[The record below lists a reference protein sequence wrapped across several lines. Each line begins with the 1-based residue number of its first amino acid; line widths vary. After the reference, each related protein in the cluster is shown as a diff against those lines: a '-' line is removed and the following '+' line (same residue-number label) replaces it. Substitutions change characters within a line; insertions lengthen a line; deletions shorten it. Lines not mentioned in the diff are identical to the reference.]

1 MSAITAQTVNDLRQR
16 TGAGLMDCKKALTE
30 ANGDMEKAVE
40 ILRIK
45 GVATRNKKAD
55 RKASEGIL
63 AVQVAADGRSA
74 TLLELNCE
82 TDFVAKNEAFVALA
96 KDLVGQAAAKGVENL
111 LDQPYHADASRKVND
126 YLNDQVTKIG
136 ENLKVS
142 RALKFEA
149 NGVGRV
155 SAYVH
160 TGAKIAVLLE
170 LGLKSQA
177 AASHAD
183 VADLARQLAMQVVAN
198 NARFVRRD
206 DVSADVVAK
215 EKEIALEFT
224 KSEAD
229 KAIDEAK
236 RVVEDYRGQLIEQKA
251 ANNAEAIAELEKRI
265 VVSEKQVIAA
275 ESRKKGQLSNI
286 EKIVAGRV
294 DKFFAEAWPALC
306 FTGAADGASLRHA
319 FSPRPL
325 PALRAGPLSG
335 LRRPGAADG
344 AGDDPRPL
352 RRLRD
357 GAAPPG
363 RFLPGGDGLELR
375 AHGLRSPAGPARAS
389 RL

>member
-142 RALKFEA
+142 RVLKFEA

-294 DKFFAEAWPALC
+294 DKFFAEACLLEQSFFRDPEKKVSDLLIEAKAKVGEEVSIVR
-306 FTGAADGASLRHA
+306 FVRFQVGETAA
-319 FSPRPL
+319 
-325 PALRAGPLSG
+325 
-335 LRRPGAADG
+335 
-344 AGDDPRPL
+344 
-352 RRLRD
+352 
-357 GAAPPG
+357 
-363 RFLPGGDGLELR
+363 E
-375 AHGLRSPAGPARAS
+375 
-389 RL
+389 

>member
-63 AVQVAADGRSA
+63 AVQVASDGRSA

-142 RALKFEA
+142 RVLKFEA

-294 DKFFAEAWPALC
+294 DKFFAEACLLEQSFFRDPEKKVSDLLTEAKAKVGEEVSIVR
-306 FTGAADGASLRHA
+306 FVRFQVGETAA
-319 FSPRPL
+319 
-325 PALRAGPLSG
+325 
-335 LRRPGAADG
+335 
-344 AGDDPRPL
+344 
-352 RRLRD
+352 
-357 GAAPPG
+357 
-363 RFLPGGDGLELR
+363 E
-375 AHGLRSPAGPARAS
+375 
-389 RL
+389 

>member
-206 DVSADVVAK
+206 DVSAEVVAK

-294 DKFFAEAWPALC
+294 DKFFAEACLLEQSFFRDPDKKVSDLLTEAKAKVGEEVSIVR
-306 FTGAADGASLRHA
+306 FVRFQVGETAA
-319 FSPRPL
+319 
-325 PALRAGPLSG
+325 
-335 LRRPGAADG
+335 
-344 AGDDPRPL
+344 
-352 RRLRD
+352 
-357 GAAPPG
+357 
-363 RFLPGGDGLELR
+363 E
-375 AHGLRSPAGPARAS
+375 
-389 RL
+389 

>member
-63 AVQVAADGRSA
+63 AVQVATDGRSA

-96 KDLVGQAAAKGVENL
+96 KDLVGQAAAKGVDQL
-111 LDQPYHADASRKVND
+111 LDQPYHADPSRKVND

-142 RALKFEA
+142 RVLKFEA
-149 NGVGRV
+149 AGVGRV

-177 AASHAD
+177 AAAHAD
-183 VADLARQLAMQVVAN
+183 VAELARQLAMQVVAN

-265 VVSEKQVIAA
+265 AVSEKQVIAA
-275 ESRKKGQLSNI
+275 ESRKKGQLANI
-286 EKIVAGRV
+286 EKIVSGRV
-294 DKFFAEAWPALC
+294 DKFFADACLLEQAFFRDPEKKVIDLLTEAKGKVGEEVSIVR
-306 FTGAADGASLRHA
+306 FVRFQVGETAA
-319 FSPRPL
+319 
-325 PALRAGPLSG
+325 
-335 LRRPGAADG
+335 
-344 AGDDPRPL
+344 
-352 RRLRD
+352 
-357 GAAPPG
+357 
-363 RFLPGGDGLELR
+363 E
-375 AHGLRSPAGPARAS
+375 
-389 RL
+389 

>member
-142 RALKFEA
+142 RVLKFEA

-177 AASHAD
+177 AAAHAD

-286 EKIVAGRV
+286 EKIVSGRV
-294 DKFFAEAWPALC
+294 DKFFAEACLLEQSFFRDPEKKVSDLLTEAKAKVGEEVSIVR
-306 FTGAADGASLRHA
+306 FVRFQVGETAA
-319 FSPRPL
+319 
-325 PALRAGPLSG
+325 
-335 LRRPGAADG
+335 
-344 AGDDPRPL
+344 
-352 RRLRD
+352 
-357 GAAPPG
+357 
-363 RFLPGGDGLELR
+363 E
-375 AHGLRSPAGPARAS
+375 
-389 RL
+389 

>member
-96 KDLVGQAAAKGVENL
+96 KDLVGQAASKGVENL

-142 RALKFEA
+142 RVLKFEA

-177 AASHAD
+177 AAAHAD

-294 DKFFAEAWPALC
+294 DKFFAEACLLEQSFFRDP
-306 FTGAADGASLRHA
+306 DKKV
-319 FSPRPL
+319 
-325 PALRAGPLSG
+325 SG
-335 LRRPGAADG
+335 LLTEAKAKVGEEVSIVRFVRFQVGETAA
-344 AGDDPRPL
+344 
-352 RRLRD
+352 
-357 GAAPPG
+357 
-363 RFLPGGDGLELR
+363 E
-375 AHGLRSPAGPARAS
+375 
-389 RL
+389 

>member
-96 KDLVGQAAAKGVENL
+96 KDLVGQAAAKGVDNL

-142 RALKFEA
+142 RVLKFEA

-177 AASHAD
+177 AAAHAD

-251 ANNAEAIAELEKRI
+251 ANDVEAIAELEKRI
-265 VVSEKQVIAA
+265 VVSEKQVIAS

-294 DKFFAEAWPALC
+294 DKFFADACLLEQPFFRDPDKKISDLLTEAKAKVGEEVSIVR
-306 FTGAADGASLRHA
+306 FVRFQVGETAA
-319 FSPRPL
+319 
-325 PALRAGPLSG
+325 
-335 LRRPGAADG
+335 
-344 AGDDPRPL
+344 
-352 RRLRD
+352 
-357 GAAPPG
+357 
-363 RFLPGGDGLELR
+363 E
-375 AHGLRSPAGPARAS
+375 
-389 RL
+389 

>member
-142 RALKFEA
+142 RVLKFEA

-177 AASHAD
+177 AAAHAD

-294 DKFFAEAWPALC
+294 DKFFAEACLLEQSFFRDPEKKVSDLLTEAKAKVGEEVSIVR
-306 FTGAADGASLRHA
+306 FVRFQVGETAA
-319 FSPRPL
+319 
-325 PALRAGPLSG
+325 
-335 LRRPGAADG
+335 
-344 AGDDPRPL
+344 
-352 RRLRD
+352 
-357 GAAPPG
+357 
-363 RFLPGGDGLELR
+363 E
-375 AHGLRSPAGPARAS
+375 
-389 RL
+389 

>member
-1 MSAITAQTVNDLRQR
+1 MSAITAQTVNELRQR

-30 ANGDMEKAVE
+30 ANADMEKAVE

-63 AVQVAADGRSA
+63 AVQVSADGRHA
-74 TLLELNCE
+74 ILLELNCE

-142 RALKFEA
+142 RVLKFEA

-177 AASHAD
+177 AAAHPD

-198 NARFVRRD
+198 NARFVRRE
-206 DVSADVVAK
+206 DVSAEVVAK

-251 ANNAEAIAELEKRI
+251 ANDAEAIAELEKRI
-265 VVSEKQVIAA
+265 VVSEKQVIAS

-294 DKFFAEAWPALC
+294 DKFFADACLLEQPFFRDPDKKVSDLLTEAKAKVGEEDSIVR
-306 FTGAADGASLRHA
+306 FVRFQVGETAA
-319 FSPRPL
+319 
-325 PALRAGPLSG
+325 
-335 LRRPGAADG
+335 
-344 AGDDPRPL
+344 
-352 RRLRD
+352 
-357 GAAPPG
+357 
-363 RFLPGGDGLELR
+363 E
-375 AHGLRSPAGPARAS
+375 
-389 RL
+389 

>member
-16 TGAGLMDCKKALTE
+16 TGAGLMDCKKALVE
-30 ANGDMEKAVE
+30 ANGDNEKAVE

-63 AVQVAADGRSA
+63 AVQVAADGRTA

-142 RALKFEA
+142 RVLKFEA

-294 DKFFAEAWPALC
+294 DKFFAEACLLEQSFFRDPEKKVSDLLTEAKAKVGEEVSIVR
-306 FTGAADGASLRHA
+306 FVRFQVGETAA
-319 FSPRPL
+319 
-325 PALRAGPLSG
+325 
-335 LRRPGAADG
+335 
-344 AGDDPRPL
+344 
-352 RRLRD
+352 
-357 GAAPPG
+357 
-363 RFLPGGDGLELR
+363 E
-375 AHGLRSPAGPARAS
+375 
-389 RL
+389 

>member
-1 MSAITAQTVNDLRQR
+1 MSAITAQTVNELRQR

-30 ANGDMEKAVE
+30 ANADMEKAVE

-63 AVQVAADGRSA
+63 AVQVSADGRNA
-74 TLLELNCE
+74 ILLELNCE
-82 TDFVAKNEAFVALA
+82 SDFVAKNEAFVALA

-126 YLNDQVTKIG
+126 FLNDQVTKIG

-142 RALKFEA
+142 RVLKFEA

-177 AASHAD
+177 AAAHAD

-206 DVSADVVAK
+206 DVSAEVVAK

-251 ANNAEAIAELEKRI
+251 ANDVEAIAELEKRI
-265 VVSEKQVIAA
+265 VVSEKQVIAS

-294 DKFFAEAWPALC
+294 DKFFADACLLEQPFFRDPDKKISDLLTEAKAKVGEEVSIVR
-306 FTGAADGASLRHA
+306 FVRFQVGETAA
-319 FSPRPL
+319 
-325 PALRAGPLSG
+325 
-335 LRRPGAADG
+335 
-344 AGDDPRPL
+344 
-352 RRLRD
+352 
-357 GAAPPG
+357 
-363 RFLPGGDGLELR
+363 E
-375 AHGLRSPAGPARAS
+375 
-389 RL
+389 

>member
-96 KDLVGQAAAKGVENL
+96 KDLVGQAASKGVENL

-126 YLNDQVTKIG
+126 FLNDQVTKIG

-142 RALKFEA
+142 RVLKFEA

-170 LGLKSQA
+170 LGLKSQTA
-177 AASHAD
+177 AAHPE

-206 DVSADVVAK
+206 DVSAEVVAK

-286 EKIVAGRV
+286 EKIVSGRV
-294 DKFFAEAWPALC
+294 DKFFAEACLLEQSFFRDPEKKVSDLLTEAKGKVGEEVSIVR
-306 FTGAADGASLRHA
+306 FIRFQVGETAA
-319 FSPRPL
+319 
-325 PALRAGPLSG
+325 
-335 LRRPGAADG
+335 
-344 AGDDPRPL
+344 
-352 RRLRD
+352 
-357 GAAPPG
+357 
-363 RFLPGGDGLELR
+363 E
-375 AHGLRSPAGPARAS
+375 
-389 RL
+389 

>member
-1 MSAITAQTVNDLRQR
+1 
-16 TGAGLMDCKKALTE
+16 MDCKKALTE

-294 DKFFAEAWPALC
+294 DKFFAEACLLEQSFFRDPEKKVSDLLTEAKAKVGEEVSIVR
-306 FTGAADGASLRHA
+306 FVRFQVGETAA
-319 FSPRPL
+319 
-325 PALRAGPLSG
+325 
-335 LRRPGAADG
+335 
-344 AGDDPRPL
+344 
-352 RRLRD
+352 
-357 GAAPPG
+357 
-363 RFLPGGDGLELR
+363 E
-375 AHGLRSPAGPARAS
+375 
-389 RL
+389 

>member
-63 AVQVAADGRSA
+63 AVQVAAEGRSA

-206 DVSADVVAK
+206 DVSAEVVAK

-294 DKFFAEAWPALC
+294 DKFFAEACLLEQSFFRDPDKKVSDLLTEAKAKVGDEVSIVR
-306 FTGAADGASLRHA
+306 FVRFQVGETAA
-319 FSPRPL
+319 
-325 PALRAGPLSG
+325 
-335 LRRPGAADG
+335 
-344 AGDDPRPL
+344 
-352 RRLRD
+352 
-357 GAAPPG
+357 
-363 RFLPGGDGLELR
+363 E
-375 AHGLRSPAGPARAS
+375 
-389 RL
+389 

>member
-1 MSAITAQTVNDLRQR
+1 MSAITAQTVNELRQR

-30 ANGDMEKAVE
+30 ANADMEKAVE

-63 AVQVAADGRSA
+63 AVQVSADGRNA
-74 TLLELNCE
+74 ILLELNCE

-142 RALKFEA
+142 RVLKFEA

-294 DKFFAEAWPALC
+294 DKFFAEACLLEQSFFRDPEKKVSDLLTEAKAKVGEEVSIVR
-306 FTGAADGASLRHA
+306 FVRFQVGETAA
-319 FSPRPL
+319 
-325 PALRAGPLSG
+325 
-335 LRRPGAADG
+335 
-344 AGDDPRPL
+344 
-352 RRLRD
+352 
-357 GAAPPG
+357 
-363 RFLPGGDGLELR
+363 E
-375 AHGLRSPAGPARAS
+375 
-389 RL
+389 

>member
-1 MSAITAQTVNDLRQR
+1 MSAITAQTVNELRQR

-30 ANGDMEKAVE
+30 ANADMEKAVE

-63 AVQVAADGRSA
+63 AVQVSADGRNA
-74 TLLELNCE
+74 ILLELNCE

-126 YLNDQVTKIG
+126 FLNDQVTKIG

-142 RALKFEA
+142 RVLKFEA

-177 AASHAD
+177 AAAHAD

-206 DVSADVVAK
+206 DVSAEVVAK

-251 ANNAEAIAELEKRI
+251 ANDVEAIAELEKRI
-265 VVSEKQVIAA
+265 VVSEKQVIAS

-294 DKFFAEAWPALC
+294 DKFFADACLLEQPFFRDPDKKISDLLTEAKAKVGEEVSIVR
-306 FTGAADGASLRHA
+306 FVRFQVGETAA
-319 FSPRPL
+319 
-325 PALRAGPLSG
+325 
-335 LRRPGAADG
+335 
-344 AGDDPRPL
+344 
-352 RRLRD
+352 
-357 GAAPPG
+357 
-363 RFLPGGDGLELR
+363 E
-375 AHGLRSPAGPARAS
+375 
-389 RL
+389 

>member
-1 MSAITAQTVNDLRQR
+1 
-16 TGAGLMDCKKALTE
+16 
-30 ANGDMEKAVE
+30 
-40 ILRIK
+40 
-45 GVATRNKKAD
+45 
-55 RKASEGIL
+55 
-63 AVQVAADGRSA
+63 
-74 TLLELNCE
+74 
-82 TDFVAKNEAFVALA
+82 
-96 KDLVGQAAAKGVENL
+96 
-111 LDQPYHADASRKVND
+111 VND

-142 RALKFEA
+142 RVLKFEA

-177 AASHAD
+177 AAAHAD

-206 DVSADVVAK
+206 DVSAEVVAK

-251 ANNAEAIAELEKRI
+251 ANDVEAIAELEKRI
-265 VVSEKQVIAA
+265 VVSEKQVIAS

-294 DKFFAEAWPALC
+294 DKFFADACLLEQPFFRDPDKKVSDLLTEAKAKVGEEVSIVR
-306 FTGAADGASLRHA
+306 FVRFQVGETAA
-319 FSPRPL
+319 
-325 PALRAGPLSG
+325 
-335 LRRPGAADG
+335 
-344 AGDDPRPL
+344 
-352 RRLRD
+352 
-357 GAAPPG
+357 
-363 RFLPGGDGLELR
+363 E
-375 AHGLRSPAGPARAS
+375 
-389 RL
+389 

>member
-142 RALKFEA
+142 RVLKFEA

-177 AASHAD
+177 AAAHAD

-294 DKFFAEAWPALC
+294 DKFFAEACLLEQSFFRDPDKKVSDLLTEAKAKVGEEVSIVR
-306 FTGAADGASLRHA
+306 FVRFQVGETAA
-319 FSPRPL
+319 
-325 PALRAGPLSG
+325 
-335 LRRPGAADG
+335 
-344 AGDDPRPL
+344 
-352 RRLRD
+352 
-357 GAAPPG
+357 
-363 RFLPGGDGLELR
+363 E
-375 AHGLRSPAGPARAS
+375 
-389 RL
+389 

>member
-111 LDQPYHADASRKVND
+111 LEQPYHADASRKVND

-142 RALKFEA
+142 RVLKFEA

-206 DVSADVVAK
+206 DVSAEVVAK

-294 DKFFAEAWPALC
+294 DKFFAEACLLEQSFFRDPEKKVSDLLTEAKAKVGEEVSIVR
-306 FTGAADGASLRHA
+306 FVRFQVGETAA
-319 FSPRPL
+319 
-325 PALRAGPLSG
+325 
-335 LRRPGAADG
+335 
-344 AGDDPRPL
+344 
-352 RRLRD
+352 
-357 GAAPPG
+357 
-363 RFLPGGDGLELR
+363 E
-375 AHGLRSPAGPARAS
+375 
-389 RL
+389 